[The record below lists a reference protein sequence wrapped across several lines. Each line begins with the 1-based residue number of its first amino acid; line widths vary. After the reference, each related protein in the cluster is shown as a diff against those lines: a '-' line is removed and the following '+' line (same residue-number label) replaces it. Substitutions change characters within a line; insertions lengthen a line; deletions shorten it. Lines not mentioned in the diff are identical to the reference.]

1 MISVTE
7 RAATEL
13 QALLEANDA
22 PPDQGVKLV
31 PAGTGTLGV
40 TIGPPAEGDEII
52 LHGDSP
58 LLIVDGSIAPLLD
71 GQELDIQPDAGGV
84 PQFILS
90 ELSDPGQ

>member
-7 RAATEL
+7 RAASEL
-13 QALLEANDA
+13 QALLEANGA
-22 PPDQGVKLV
+22 LPDQGEKLV

-40 TIGPPAEGDEII
+40 TIDLPAEGDEVI
-52 LHGDSP
+52 LRDDSP

-71 GQELDIQPDAGGV
+71 GQELDIQPDEGGA

-90 ELSDPGQ
+90 GLSDPEQ